1 MELNLMKYAFEISD
15 VRGGYLR
22 DRDFRRFAGAPLRL
36 LVTGFVAL
44 AASNN
49 WAKYLSTGALF
60 LLIVCNPSASPAR
73 TAAADAEL
81 KLVPCGHVFVA
92 QAKVDGID
100 RTFVIDTGSTTMMN
114 VQTFSDVHSLAQPE
128 SYLTTF
134 MGRRPVPA
142 RVVVINEVEFG
153 DRKLY
158 NIKVPAVDL
167 SMTKLFCGKQFDGVV
182 GTDLLAK
189 LDVRIDFVAGVAI
202 VPAAIEDVGREIKS
216 ELHGWEEA
224 FDHRD
229 LTRFNEMFSSDIV
242 WVTPRFRLNGRED
255 VIAYLQR
262 EYFEHN
268 ARMKSGHIDVS
279 RSSADVRSYRIRW
292 EYKLNVGNGWT
303 DYRAS
308 AIAHQ
313 RDKGWEILSVD
324 ERTASETPQAD
335 SAIQR

>member
-1 MELNLMKYAFEISD
+1 MKYRQ
-15 VRGGYLR
+15 V
-22 DRDFRRFAGAPLRL
+22 APTAQR
-36 LVTGFVAL
+36 TT
-44 AASNN
+44 AASPHPTMCHRLICVPL
-49 WAKYLSTGALF
+49 WAKYVSTGALF
-60 LLIVCNPSASPAR
+60 LLIVCNPPPSPAR

-100 RTFVIDTGSTTMMN
+100 RTFLIDTGSTTMMN
-114 VQTFSDVHSLAQPE
+114 DQTFSDVRSLLQSD

-134 MGRRPVPA
+134 MGRRAVPA
-142 RVVVINEVEFG
+142 RILLINQFEFG
-153 DRKLY
+153 GRKLY
-158 NIKVPAVDL
+158 NIKLPAVDL
-167 SMTKLFCGKQFDGVV
+167 SMTKLLCGKQFDGVF
-182 GTDLLAK
+182 GTDLLSK
-189 LDVRIDFVAGVAI
+189 LDVRIDFATAVAI
-202 VPAAIEDVGREIKS
+202 VPPPIQDVGREIKS

-324 ERTASETPQAD
+324 ERTASETPQAN